1 MIFEIL
7 LKCLFRL
14 ILELKIF
21 GAQEQ
26 IGDWIRLI
34 NCWVLLKHQFE
45 NQLNRTF
52 NKKMN
57 AEWSIWLFIGF
68 MLVTISVFVWKK
80 CGEKRRSLYEIQTS
94 LRKSGKEAPLL
105 LPDYSQHGKV
115 SYQSI

>member
-1 MIFEIL
+1 MRRRV
-7 LKCLFRL
+7 FRL
-14 ILELKIF
+14 VLELNNF
-21 GAQEQ
+21 GARDQ